1 MYDTS
6 SVEFFVLRLTPHN
19 SVLFFFFL
27 LCRRPP
33 RSTLSSSSAASDVY
47 KRQAESIRHPVEV
60 LQTTQVRADWSRR
73 MHQMRTTHGWAVAAK
88 EAMDSSVM
96 LGSQRLGGLPT
107 SNVLYHSYH
116 GSLTDIDIN
125 DLYGR
130 PEHNPLPVLAPRAHF
145 EKQFHGEE
153 LTIKQV
159 KL

>member
-1 MYDTS
+1 MK
-6 SVEFFVLRLTPHN
+6 
-19 SVLFFFFL
+19 SVLLFELNQFPFYFKVIMDL
-27 LCRRPP
+27 PVP
-33 RSTLSSSSAASDVY
+33 KT
-47 KRQAESIRHPVEV
+47 AESIRHPVEV
-60 LQTTQVRADWSRR
+60 LQTTQARADWSRR

>member
-1 MYDTS
+1 MFSFSMFLFAVHVGD
-6 SVEFFVLRLTPHN
+6 VHLLFLILFV
-19 SVLFFFFL
+19 FFFFFKQKTAYEML
-27 LCRRPP
+27 
-33 RSTLSSSSAASDVY
+33 RSLVGS
-47 KRQAESIRHPVEV
+47 EMCIR
-60 LQTTQVRADWSRR
+60 DS
-73 MHQMRTTHGWAVAAK
+73 GWAVAAK